1 MKQPRILLADSHR
14 VMLEGM
20 RYLLEPI
27 YEIVGLV
34 DSADSL
40 LKSAETLKPDLVVVD
55 LSIAFSNQA
64 NTVRQLMN
72 WNPELKIIILSVYD
86 DSAVMNEAL
95 DAGALGFVLLR
106 TVAWD
111 LIPAIKAALQNR
123 SYVSPAVHWS

>member
-1 MKQPRILLADSHR
+1 MKQSRILLADSHR

-27 YEIVGLV
+27 YEIVGMV

-40 LKSAETLKPDLVVVD
+40 LKSAETHKPDLVVGD
-55 LSIAFSNQA
+55 FSIIFSNQA
-64 NTVRQLMN
+64 NTVRQLMT
-72 WNPELKIIILSVYD
+72 WNPELKIIILSAYD
-86 DSAVMNEAL
+86 DPPVMNAAL

-111 LIPAIKAALQNR
+111 LIPAIKAALQDR
-123 SYVSPAVHWS
+123 TYVSPAVRWS